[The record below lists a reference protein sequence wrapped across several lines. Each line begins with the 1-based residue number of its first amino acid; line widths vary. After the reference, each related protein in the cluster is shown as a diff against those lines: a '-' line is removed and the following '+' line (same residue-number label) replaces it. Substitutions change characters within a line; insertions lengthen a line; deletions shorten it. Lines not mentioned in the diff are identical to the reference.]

1 MKTILV
7 DAFNTF
13 VVADH
18 GINEEMHAMLEEY
31 PNRKI
36 ILSNANDEEA
46 VSLGLVDLPYEFFS
60 LKHKPNKTDP
70 KYYETMLSHF
80 GLTTGDIVYFEHNE
94 EAVESAKLSG
104 IKTFHYDKDKKDLAA
119 LKNFLDKNL

>member
-13 VVADH
+13 VIADH
-18 GINEEMHAMLEEY
+18 GINEEMHAMLEQY

-46 VSLGLVDLPYEFFS
+46 VSLGLVDLPYEFYS
-60 LKHKPNKTDP
+60 LKHGPNKTDS
-70 KYYETMLSHF
+70 KYYEIMLAHF
-80 GLTTGDIVYFEHNE
+80 GLIKDDVVYFEHNE
-94 EAVESAKLSG
+94 DAAASAQSLG
-104 IKTFHYDKDKKDLAA
+104 IKTFHYDKDKKDLAS
-119 LKNFLDKNL
+119 LKKFLDENI